1 MLGVIERS
9 LPLER
14 VTETES
20 ALQVPGYRRQLREFV
35 ILPRFITPFASTF
48 LALSIFIFV
57 HVLFQFTAAFV
68 LRKSRASTISISLDF
83 LTFILVFIFFT
94 YILVALTEKSRL
106 MASMIPVVLLI

>member
-1 MLGVIERS
+1 MTFIWSPGVILIRFYGRQAFDLRTRSLITFDRNDRMLGVIERS

-35 ILPRFITPFASTF
+35 ILRRFITPFASTF

-57 HVLFQFTAAFV
+57 HVLFHLLRLLSCVYRVPRRFQFF
-68 LRKSRASTISISLDF
+68 
-83 LTFILVFIFFT
+83 
-94 YILVALTEKSRL
+94 
-106 MASMIPVVLLI
+106 